1 MQGIEALL
9 GEDGQLKP
17 EVVARAK
24 VLITGIATL
33 CADEEPAIVLF
44 VLEAAMTENI
54 SMFAPPLGDLFR
66 SMMQAYKHKAA
77 VLIQMVEMLKNEG
90 VGLDELMKLGAEDDE
105 EVEVP
110 DSGI

>member
-1 MQGIEALL
+1 MSGIEELI

-17 EVVARAK
+17 EVVGRAK
-24 VLITGIATL
+24 VLITNIATL

-44 VLEAAMTENI
+44 VLEAAMTEQI
-54 SMFAPPLGDLFR
+54 AMFAPPLGELFR
-66 SMMQAYKHKAA
+66 SMMQAYKHKAS

-90 VGLDELMKLGAEDDE
+90 VGMDEIMKLGEDD